1 MSLLIR
7 RKFFKKLVDQI
18 PLKKKFINDL
28 MVEVTIP
35 NNDLKNLKN
44 SLINYIS
51 KSFNSELSI
60 YNESQIIKAL
70 KNKDNKLNNL
80 TPNGSLIGKNNNF

>member
-1 MSLLIR
+1 
-7 RKFFKKLVDQI
+7 
-18 PLKKKFINDL
+18 

-70 KNKDNKLNNL
+70 KK
-80 TPNGSLIGKNNNF
+80 